1 MKRVPPS
8 ERTKEA
14 IRTLLSEGSKEDPR
28 IDLVHLAVRR
38 IVEEALEA
46 EMRDKL
52 GRDYY
57 QRKSTGQRGYRNGY
71 REGSLATA
79 EGEIRFAVPQVR
91 DLEGGSESRVRA
103 QLGGRT
109 AELERLATEMYA
121 RGLST
126 RDIEDAF
133 RNDEGTSLLSRSA
146 VSEVTE
152 ALWKEYE
159 AFAQRDLSEF
169 DIAYLF
175 VDGVA
180 ERLHEAAQ
188 REAVLVAWAITG
200 EGRRVLLH
208 LAPGTKE
215 STSCVRA
222 FFEDMKRRGLRD
234 PIAATTDGA
243 PGLIRAVEECFTVS
257 LRQRCLAH
265 RMRNIMDKL
274 PSDARSEFK
283 DAASAAYNAPN
294 AAMAAV
300 LRNEVV
306 ATYGQKYPSAVAC
319 FEDDFDACIAHL
331 SCPPKHRR
339 VVRTTN
345 LLERL
350 FVEERRRMRAARPIS
365 GEHAVLKLMF
375 GALIRH
381 MGTRKR
387 NMGIDMTEFE
397 RRQLAALREQLEGRH
412 KQRNS
417 PIIKPQHPNAAP
429 SRVSSSAKT

>member
-14 IRTLLSEGSKEDPR
+14 IRTLLSEGGKADPR

-57 QRKSTGQRGYRNGY
+57 QRKSGGQRGYRNGY
-71 REGSLATA
+71 REGSLATG
-79 EGEIRFAVPQVR
+79 EGEIRYAVPQVR
-91 DLEGGSESRVRA
+91 GLEGGAESRVRQ

-126 RDIEDAF
+126 RDIEAVF
-133 RNDEGTSLLSRSA
+133 RDEEGGTLLSRSA

-152 ALWKEYE
+152 ALWREYE
-159 AFAQRDLSEF
+159 AFVQRDLSEF
-169 DIAYLF
+169 DVAYLF

-180 ERLHEAAQ
+180 ERIHEGAQ
-188 REAVLVAWAITG
+188 REAILVAWAITL

-215 STSCVRA
+215 STDCVRA

-234 PIAATTDGA
+234 PILVVTDGA
-243 PGLIRAVEECFTVS
+243 PGLIRAVEECFTAS

-265 RMRNIMDKL
+265 RMRNIVDKL
-274 PSDARSEFK
+274 PDDARAEFK
-283 DAASAAYNAPN
+283 EAASAAYNAPS
-294 AAMAAV
+294 AAMATV

-306 ATYGQKYPSAVAC
+306 SAYERLYPSAVAC
-319 FEDDFDACIAHL
+319 FEDDFDACIAQL

-345 LLERL
+345 LLERI
-350 FVEERRRMRAARPIS
+350 FVEERRRMRAARPIA

-381 MGTRKR
+381 MTVKR
-387 NMGIDMTEFE
+387 NIGIDITQFE
-397 RRQLAALREQLEGRH
+397 RRQLVALREQLERRH
-412 KQRNS
+412 KEKHAPVVKSQPS
-417 PIIKPQHPNAAP
+417 ATP
-429 SRVSSSAKT
+429 SRISSVAKT

>member
-14 IRTLLSEGSKEDPR
+14 ISALLTQGSKEDPR
-28 IDLVHLAVRR
+28 IELVQLAVRR
-38 IVEEALEA
+38 IIEEALEA
-46 EMRDKL
+46 ELRDKL
-52 GRDYY
+52 GREYY
-57 QRKSTGQRGYRNGY
+57 ERKTTGQRGYRNGY

-79 EGEIRFAVPQVR
+79 EGEVRYSAPQVR
-91 DLEGGSESRVRA
+91 DLEGGSESKIRA

-109 AELERLATEMYA
+109 KELERLATEMYA

-126 RDIEDAF
+126 RDIEAAF
-133 RNDEGTSLLSRSA
+133 RDQAGGTLLSRSA

-152 ALWKEYE
+152 SLWQEYE

-180 ERLHEAAQ
+180 ERLHEAAERQ
-188 REAVLVAWAITG
+188 AILVAWAITT

-215 STSCVRA
+215 STDCVRC

-234 PIAATTDGA
+234 PILVTTDGA
-243 PGLIRAVEECFTVS
+243 PGLIRAVEECFPSS

-265 RMRNIMDKL
+265 RMRNIVDKL
-274 PSDARSEFK
+274 PEEARFEFK
-283 DAASAAYNAPN
+283 EAAAAAYNAPN
-294 AAMAAV
+294 AAMAEV
-300 LRNEVV
+300 LRKQVV
-306 ATYGQKYPSAVAC
+306 EMYTQSYPSAVAC
-319 FEDDFDACIAHL
+319 FDDDFEACIAQL

-350 FVEERRRMRAARPIS
+350 FVEERRRMRAARPIA

-381 MGTRKR
+381 MTTKR
-387 NMGIDMTEFE
+387 NIGIDITAFE
-397 RRQLAALREQLEGRH
+397 RRQLVALREQLDRRH
-412 KQRNS
+412 KEKHA
-417 PIIKPQHPNAAP
+417 PLIKPQPSAAP
-429 SRVSSSAKT
+429 SRISSIAKT